1 MPGVLS
7 VKWRDWPGLSV
18 PESNAP
24 DLAVAVCAVLSVF
37 VTVIVEPAL
46 TVSDAGAKA

>member
-1 MPGVLS
+1 M
-7 VKWRDWPGLSV
+7 KWLDWPRLSV

-37 VTVIVEPAL
+37 VTVTVDPAL
-46 TVSDAGAKA
+46 TVNDAGAKA